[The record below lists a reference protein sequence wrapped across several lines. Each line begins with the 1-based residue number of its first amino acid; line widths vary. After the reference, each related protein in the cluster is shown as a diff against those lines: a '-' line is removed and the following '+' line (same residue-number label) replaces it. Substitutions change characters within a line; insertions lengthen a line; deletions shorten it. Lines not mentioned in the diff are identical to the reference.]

1 MKPSSAKA
9 KGRKHQQYVRDEI
22 LKRHP
27 SLDASDVRST
37 SMGASG
43 VDIQLS
49 QAARKLVPL
58 SIECKHRANY
68 AFYKDWDQAV
78 TNTEKDTTPV
88 LVARANHRPAVAII
102 EFETFLDILKQSN
115 WGKPRRG
122 TRK

>member
-1 MKPSSAKA
+1 MKSSSAKS
-9 KGRKHQQYVRDEI
+9 KGRKHQQTVRDEI

-27 SLDASDVRST
+27 SLDDTDVRST
-37 SMGASG
+37 SMGSG
-43 VDIQLS
+43 GIDIQLS

-58 SIECKHRANY
+58 SIECKHRASY

-78 TNTEKDTTPV
+78 ANCQPDTVPI
-88 LVARANHRPAVAII
+88 LVAKANHRPEVVII
-102 EFETFLDILKQSN
+102 ELGTFLDILKQSN

>member
-27 SLDASDVRST
+27 SLDNTDVRST
-37 SMGASG
+37 SMGAG
-43 VDIQLS
+43 GMDIQLS

-58 SIECKHRANY
+58 SIECKHRASY

-78 TNTEKDTTPV
+78 SNAAVGTAPV
-88 LVARANHRPAVAII
+88 LVAKANHRPAVAIL
-102 EFETFLDILKQSN
+102 ELETFLDILKQSN
-115 WGKPRRG
+115 WNKPRRG